1 MTEFI
6 ELVHIVDDNIPLP
19 PPQQLVGFNI
29 NCCMARK
36 SDGTQCGHKKKMGD
50 FCGVHIKKINVLRI
64 NEPLIKK
71 IKKECKTLR
80 IRATVINCSPQLK
93 NEQSAATAIQSAFRG
108 WIVRKMNK
116 LRGPGFANTSL
127 CNNAEDIYLLE
138 SLSEIHPDDI
148 FTMKDKDGFIYGF
161 HIESIYKYVI
171 ESGRTKGQITNP
183 YNKSVITN
191 DTVLDIKKLYRLCRI
206 KGVRNTIEN
215 ILPNDPKFVFRN
227 KVITVFQ
234 KMDELNNYTDIDWF
248 MNLTGIELIR
258 LVYLIKDLFD
268 YRMELSP
275 IKKNKLIKAGCVFY
289 RDNNYYKHL
298 SFSHLRNEII
308 DELNRLVSEGETRD
322 DCYLGSLIILSGL
335 VELDQNCAD
344 AYPWLVQGTFN

>member
-1 MTEFI
+1 MTDVVI
-6 ELVHIVDDNIPLP
+6 ELVHIVDDNMPTI
-19 PPQQLVGFNI
+19 FNI
-29 NCCMARK
+29 NSCMARK

-50 FCGVHIKKINVLRI
+50 YCGVHLKKIHVLRI
-64 NEPLIKK
+64 DEPIIKK
-71 IKKECKTLR
+71 IKKERKTNRKR
-80 IRATVINCSPQLK
+80 IVDCSTQLK
-93 NEQSAATAIQSAFRG
+93 NTQGSSAATRIQSAFRG
-108 WIVRKMNK
+108 WIVRKSNQ
-116 LRGPGFANTSL
+116 LRGPGFANVSL

-161 HIESIYKYVI
+161 HIESIYKYVV
-171 ESGRTKGQITNP
+171 ESNRVKGQITNP

-191 DTVLDIKKLYRLCRI
+191 DTVQDIKKLYRLCRI

-215 ILPNDPKFVFRN
+215 ILPNDAKFVFRN

-248 MNLTGIELIR
+248 MNLTNIELIR

-268 YRMELSP
+268 YRMELST
-275 IKKNKLIKAGCVFY
+275 IKKSKIIKAGCVFY

-298 SFSHLRNEII
+298 SFSNLRNEII

-344 AYPWLVQGTFN
+344 AYPWLVQGTFNN